1 MITHLQNVKEVKN
14 GPKKCCIEERERVE
28 KIKKKKF
35 EKKFE
40 KIRFEYMS
48 LPSW

>member
-28 KIKKKKF
+28 KIKKKSL
-35 EKKFE
+35 KK
-40 KIRFEYMS
+40 S
-48 LPSW
+48 LKKSDLNI